1 MSAVNQLVIQV
12 EFVTLVLKAML
23 NQVINVSNAKLLV
36 LNVQIIKQHAHHA

>member
-12 EFVTLVLKAML
+12 EFVILVLKAML

-36 LNVQIIKQHAHHA
+36 QNAQIINKLAQNA